1 MTVEPSPSELI
12 DAFNA
17 ACASLTAPGAPFG
30 WTVREVGGAPV
41 RVYDKAIP
49 DMRAVWTMSAPHG
62 DRDYLVYGNERYRY
76 TEAHA
81 RVRADRNGPSG

>member
-1 MTVEPSPSELI
+1 MTAETPASDLI
-12 DAFNA
+12 KDFNA
-17 ACASLTAPGAPFG
+17 AYEALTAPGSPFA
-30 WTVREVGGAPV
+30 TTAREVGGVPV

-49 DMRAVWTMSAPHG
+49 DMRAVWTMSATHG